1 MIDGATSP
9 TWFMLV
15 ICNLSTDLR
24 ICSYTGTVPNYSTWK
39 VIHPLLHNIT
49 MVQFCGINHINTIQK
64 WEKDNRDELLI
75 CKKTLEQ
82 EQLRGDMLRV

>member
-1 MIDGATSP
+1 
-9 TWFMLV
+9 
-15 ICNLSTDLR
+15 
-24 ICSYTGTVPNYSTWK
+24 
-39 VIHPLLHNIT
+39 